1 MAGKSWITYN
11 LKGADKLSAI
21 FKTLPQEMQRRIVVP
36 AAKDAMDIVLKDAI
50 ARASAVDDPR
60 TAPDISKN
68 IALVEDNK
76 FFEETGST
84 KISVGVRKTKRGQ
97 RGGNTYYWWWVE
109 LGTARSRAQPFM
121 RNALGQNQQ
130 AVFQEF
136 LSSAK
141 FQLVKLDLN

>member
-21 FKTLPQEMQRRIVVP
+21 FKTLPQEMQRQIVVP

-50 ARASAVDDPR
+50 ARASAIDDPR
-60 TAPDISKN
+60 TIPDISKN
-68 IALVEDNK
+68 IALVEDKK